1 MTVAAEWPGAA
12 ERPGAAESPGGS
24 PFAVRGVIE
33 GFYGRPWTHE
43 QRLRLI
49 DFLGVRGMNTFVY
62 TPKDDPLVRREWR
75 TAYDGDALARLRE
88 LVDRC
93 RANDMKLTYCISPGL
108 DIRYSDEVDL
118 TALVAKLQSVAAL
131 GVDSFGLL
139 LDDIPR
145 VIQHAEDGVAFSDLA
160 AAHAH
165 VIDRVFR
172 ALGPRATLTVCP
184 TIYCGTGTEPY
195 LAQLGAGMDPR
206 VGLYWTGRSVCSETL
221 DLADAATFARITN
234 RLPTYWDNYPVN
246 DVAMGYEFH
255 IGPYQGRD
263 PHLWRASDGIVANGM
278 ELFESSLIPFATIAD
293 YLRAP
298 ETYDPETSWLRAIR
312 DVVGDADFEA
322 FALFADNVRTSCLTE
337 WDAPIVSQALEA
349 FHFRHDRE
357 DGVAAAAE
365 LGALADRLLEA
376 ADHLLRGP
384 VVNRALADEARPWL
398 VAFELGAQALRAI
411 ADLAASGTL
420 ATDGPVVLRPFQIG
434 MRRLR
439 VRVFGDALEMT
450 LSDLTGMMFRPGEV
464 PEFEG
469 GGT

>member
-1 MTVAAEWPGAA
+1 MAAATPGTA
-12 ERPGAAESPGGS
+12 ERPDASETPDAS

-33 GFYGRPWTHE
+33 GYYGRPWTHE

-49 DFLGVRGMNTFVY
+49 DFVGGRGMNTFVY

-75 TAYDGDALARLRE
+75 TAYDGDALAHLRE
-88 LVDRC
+88 LLDRC
-93 RANDMKLTYCISPGL
+93 RANGMGLTYCASPGL
-108 DIRYSDEVDL
+108 DIRHSDEADL

-145 VIQHAEDGVAFSDLA
+145 VLHHAEDRAAFSDLA
-160 AAHAH
+160 TAQVH

-172 ALGPRATLTVCP
+172 ALGPTVTLTVCP
-184 TIYCGTGTEPY
+184 TIYRGTGTEPY
-195 LAQLGAGMDPR
+195 LAQLGGALDPR
-206 VGLYWTGRSVCSETL
+206 VGLYWTGRSICSETL
-221 DLADAATFARITN
+221 DLADAATFARTTN

-246 DVAMGYEFH
+246 DVAMGYELH

-263 PHLWRASDGIVANGM
+263 PHLSRASVGIVANGM

-298 ETYDPETSWLRAIR
+298 ESYDPETSWQQAIR
-312 DVVGDADFEA
+312 DVVGDADADA
-322 FALFADNVRTSCLTE
+322 FGLFADNVRSSCLTE
-337 WDAPIVSQALEA
+337 SDAPIVSQALES
-349 FHFRHDRE
+349 FHFRHDRG
-357 DGVAAAAE
+357 DGVAASAE

-376 ADHLLRGP
+376 AAHLLRGP
-384 VVNRALADEARPWL
+384 VVNRALIDEVRPWL

-411 ADLAASGTL
+411 ADLAACGTL
-420 ATDGPVVLRPFQIG
+420 VTDGPAVLRPFQIG
-434 MRRLR
+434 LRRLR

-469 GGT
+469 GGS